1 MSELISLIEKLG
13 IPDEGTVVVLDDDG
27 GLFKKLTISA
37 PPKVTLQ
44 RRIIGSKVDM
54 IIIRT
59 KGRVDYKQLFERL
72 KKAVKPG
79 VKIWL
84 VIPRD
89 SSTTYGKAT
98 EERNTMFDS
107 AKNAKLEAGNS
118 VALNEEEQDV
128 QLLPEKEKS

>member
-1 MSELISLIEKLG
+1 MFEPISLIEKLG

-54 IIIRT
+54 IIIRI

-72 KKAVKPG
+72 KKAVKPDG
-79 VKIWL
+79 KLWV
-84 VIPRD
+84 VIPNNID
-89 SSTTYGKAT
+89 TKKKS
-98 EERNTMFDS
+98 NIIFVS
-107 AKNAKLEAGNS
+107 AKDAKLKVGDIVN
-118 VALNEEEQDV
+118 LNEEEQAV

>member
-1 MSELISLIEKLG
+1 MSEPISLIEKLG

-54 IIIRT
+54 IIIRI

-72 KKAVKPG
+72 KKAVKPDG
-79 VKIWL
+79 KLWV
-84 VIPRD
+84 VIPNNI
-89 SSTTYGKAT
+89 K
-98 EERNTMFDS
+98 NTKENNIIFVS
-107 AKNAKLEAGNS
+107 AKDAKLEVGDTVS
-118 VALNEEEQDV
+118 LNEEEQAV
-128 QLLPEKEKS
+128 QLLLKQEKS

>member
-1 MSELISLIEKLG
+1 MTEIFDL
-13 IPDEGTVVVLDDDG
+13 PDEGTVAVLDDDG
-27 GLFKKLTISA
+27 KLFKELTISA
-37 PPKVTLQ
+37 PSKVTLQ
-44 RRIIGSKVDM
+44 RRITGSQVDI
-54 IIIRT
+54 IIIRI
-59 KGRVDYKQLFERL
+59 KNKVDFRQLFERL

-79 VKIWL
+79 GKIWL

-118 VALNEEEQDV
+118 VALNEEEMAIQFLNEG
-128 QLLPEKEKS
+128 QKI

>member
-1 MSELISLIEKLG
+1 MSEPISLIEKLG

-54 IIIRT
+54 IIIRI

-72 KKAVKPG
+72 KKAIKPG
-79 VKIWL
+79 GKLWV
-84 VIPRD
+84 VIPNNIE
-89 SSTTYGKAT
+89 TTEK
-98 EERNTMFDS
+98 NNIIFVS
-107 AKNAKLEAGNS
+107 AEDAKLEIGDTVS
-118 VALNEEEQDV
+118 LNEEEQAI
-128 QLLPEKEKS
+128 QLLLKNDKS

>member
-1 MSELISLIEKLG
+1 MSEPLSLIEKLG
-13 IPDEGTVVVLDDDG
+13 IPEEGTVVVLDDDG
-27 GLFKKLTISA
+27 ELFKKLTISA

-72 KKAVKPG
+72 KKAVKPDG
-79 VKIWL
+79 KLWV
-84 VIPRD
+84 VIPNNID
-89 SSTTYGKAT
+89 TTKKS
-98 EERNTMFDS
+98 NIIFVS
-107 AKNAKLEAGNS
+107 AKDAKLQVGDRVN
-118 VALNEEEQDV
+118 LNEEEQAV